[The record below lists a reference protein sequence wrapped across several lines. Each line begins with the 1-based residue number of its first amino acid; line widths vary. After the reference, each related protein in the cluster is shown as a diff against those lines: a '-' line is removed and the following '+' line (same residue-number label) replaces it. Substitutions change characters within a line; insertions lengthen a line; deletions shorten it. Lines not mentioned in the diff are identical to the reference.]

1 VTGPQETNIDR
12 LLLARAEID
21 EQLRQHKTPLTI
33 LFTDVVGSTS
43 YFDRYGDTAGL
54 AMIRR
59 HADLAENIFKLFQ
72 GRIIKTIGDS
82 VMAEFP
88 EPALAA
94 RGAVEL
100 QRRQVQANHGL
111 PERDRIQVRIGI
123 HCGNGFRYGG
133 DVYGDV
139 VNVAARVTKN
149 TGPAQILIS
158 ADVHEAIAKDP
169 ELRSNWLGKIT
180 MAGKAEQGNVYELV
194 WTGDTEYS
202 KLRQDVNAAL
212 AQGKLGAPGL
222 RLDELL
228 EPVPQAPTQLL
239 GATEVEPPNAAVSE
253 LPARYETLGEVG
265 RGGMGIVY
273 KARDSETG
281 EVVAVKVL
289 KPEIAAD
296 PAVMDRFKN
305 ELRLARKITHKNVC
319 RLHEFNRV
327 GDVCYITMEFVEG
340 ESLRARLNR
349 KTPLDL
355 NATLEL
361 VRQIAE
367 GLQEAHRQGVVH
379 RDLKPENVVVTPD
392 GYAKVMDFGIAR
404 SLDPSAI
411 SQTMTMIGTPAY
423 MAPEQAMGKP
433 VDNRTDIYAFGIMLY
448 EMVTGRPAFRADTAV
463 AVLLQQVTG
472 TPQSPRDI
480 LPSLPVYVSD
490 TILRCLEKDPANRFA
505 SMEELLAALAKKEVG
520 GQIAQQTGPA
530 AQATQQS
537 TVRIPQARPVQSPPP
552 GQTPAGSSRRGIHPA
567 VWVVLLALAAGG
579 VFAAMRLGHK
589 AQITPTPQAVA
600 SSQISAPAP
609 VAASTESATSDP
621 AVPNPPAAAAGK
633 GQVQAPDLK
642 TTAASATAATPAGLL
657 AESSAPT
664 PPDSVPP
671 EQNGNPQ
678 AQQIRKWVLEGEAA
692 IRAAQ
697 YDRAAAAFQQV
708 LAVAP
713 KNQNARA
720 GMDYLDRMKRGT
732 ALPRLSLREVRSELD
747 KADGLLNNGDYD
759 GAINAFK
766 AVIERNPD
774 NPRAENGLFRARR
787 AKAAAR
793 SNQPPR

>member
-12 LLLARAEID
+12 LLQARAEID
-21 EQLRQHKTPLTI
+21 EQLRQHKTPLTV

-59 HADLAENIFKLFQ
+59 HADLAENIFKQFQ
-72 GRIIKTIGDS
+72 GRVIKTIGDS

-111 PERDRIQVRIGI
+111 PDRDRIQVRIGI

-194 WTGDTEYS
+194 WTGTTEYS

-212 AQGKLGAPGL
+212 AQGKLSAPGL

-228 EPVPQAPTQLL
+228 EPVPQAPTQILS
-239 GATEVEPPNAAVSE
+239 ATEVEPPKVAVSE
-253 LPARYETLGEVG
+253 LPDRYEMLGEVG
-265 RGGMGIVY
+265 RGGMGIVF

-296 PAVMDRFKN
+296 PSVMDRFKN

-349 KTPLDL
+349 KPPLDL

-379 RDLKPENVVVTPD
+379 RDLKPENVVVAPD
-392 GYAKVMDFGIAR
+392 GSAKVMDFGIAR
-404 SLDPSAI
+404 SLDPAST

-433 VDNRTDIYAFGIMLY
+433 VDNRTDIYAFGMMLY

-480 LPSLPVYVSD
+480 LPSLPAYVSD
-490 TILRCLEKDPANRFA
+490 TVLRCLEKDPANRFA
-505 SMEELLAALAKKEVG
+505 SMEELLAALAKKETG
-520 GQIAQQTGPA
+520 GQSVQQTGTTEN
-530 AQATQQS
+530 ATQQR
-537 TVRIPQARPVQSPPP
+537 TVRIPEARPLQSVPPAE
-552 GQTPAGSSRRGIHPA
+552 TAVVASRRGIHPA
-567 VWVVLLALAAGG
+567 IWVVLLVVAAGG
-579 VFAAMRLGHK
+579 VFAAMRLSHK
-589 AQITPTPQAVA
+589 EPITPAPQAVA
-600 SSQISAPAP
+600 NSQISAPDQ
-609 VAASTESATSDP
+609 VTASTKSTTQAP
-621 AVPNPPAAAAGK
+621 GVPNPPAAAVAK
-633 GQVQAPDLK
+633 EQVPAPDEK
-642 TTAASATAATPAGLL
+642 TPAAVATAAATPAEPL
-657 AESSAPT
+657 AEISAPAAA
-664 PPDSVPP
+664 DSVPP
-671 EQNGNPQ
+671 EQSGNPQ

-692 IRAAQ
+692 LRNGQ
-697 YDRAAAAFQQV
+697 YDQAASAFQRV

-713 KNQNARA
+713 KNQNARV
-720 GMDYLDRMKRGT
+720 GMDYLDRLKKGT
-732 ALPRLSLREVRSELD
+732 ALPRLSLKEVRSELD
-747 KADGLLNNGDYD
+747 KADALLNNGDYD
-759 GAINAFK
+759 GAINAYR
-766 AVIERNPD
+766 AVLERNPD
-774 NPRAENGLFRARR
+774 NPRAEGALLRARR

-793 SNQPPR
+793 SR